1 MLACCL
7 VEVAMT
13 RKVQQKSNT
22 RRGRPR
28 LETQRTLYQ
37 IKLSGWDFTWSFSLA
52 LPNYSRAN
60 LGYYHEHMIL
70 TLKGEVLYPEG
81 FKYPEVECQLCADPR
96 LMQDIEPPRGI
107 GSMTAS
113 GTRLVAYIAVPRE
126 RMDTLVGVADRLLSL
141 ELNATPLHYRRALV
155 MSIHLG
161 TEPEPD
167 W

>member
-1 MLACCL
+1 MPRTAKHK
-7 VEVAMT
+7 T
-13 RKVQQKSNT
+13 NT

-28 LETQRTLYQ
+28 LEMQRALYQ

-52 LPNYSRAN
+52 LPNNSRAN
-60 LGYYHEHMIL
+60 EGHYHEHMIL
-70 TLKGEVLYPEG
+70 TLKGEVLYPES
-81 FKYPEVECQLCADPR
+81 FKYPEVECQLYADPR
-96 LMQDIEPPRGI
+96 LTQDIDPPKGI

-126 RMDTLVGVADRLLSL
+126 RMDTLAGVADRLLSL

-161 TEPEPD
+161 TELEPD

>member
-1 MLACCL
+1 MPHA
-7 VEVAMT
+7 A
-13 RKVQQKSNT
+13 QQKSKA
-22 RRGRPR
+22 RRGRPS
-28 LETQRTLYQ
+28 LETQRALYQ

-52 LPNYSRAN
+52 LPNNSRTDE
-60 LGYYHEHMIL
+60 GHYHEHMIL

-81 FKYPEVECQLCADPR
+81 FKYPEVECQLYTDPR
-96 LMQDIEPPRGI
+96 LTQDIVPPKGI

-113 GTRLVAYIAVPRE
+113 GTRLTAYIAVPRE
-126 RMDTLVGVADRLLSL
+126 RVGVLIGAADRLLSL

-167 W
+167 WS

>member
-1 MLACCL
+1 MA
-7 VEVAMT
+7 
-13 RKVQQKSNT
+13 RKTQQKSNS

-28 LETQRTLYQ
+28 LETQRALYQ
-37 IKLSGWDFTWSFSLA
+37 IKLSGWDIAWSLSLA
-52 LPNYSRAN
+52 LPNKLRAN
-60 LGYYHEHMIL
+60 ESHYHEHMIL
-70 TLKGEVLYPEG
+70 TLKGEVLYPES
-81 FKYPEVECQLCADPR
+81 FKYPQVECQLYADPR
-96 LMQDIEPPRGI
+96 LMQDMPLPKGI
-107 GSMTAS
+107 GSMTAN

-126 RMDTLVGVADRLLSL
+126 RMDTLASVADRLLSL

>member
-1 MLACCL
+1 
-7 VEVAMT
+7 MT
-13 RKVQQKSNT
+13 RTIQQKSKP

-28 LETQRTLYQ
+28 LGTQRTLYQ

-52 LPNYSRAN
+52 LPNNSRAN
-60 LGYYHEHMIL
+60 EGHYNEHMIL
-70 TLKGEVLYPEG
+70 TLKGEVLYPEK
-81 FKYPEVECQLCADPR
+81 FKYPHVECQLYADPR
-96 LMQDIEPPRGI
+96 LTHDIDPPKGI
-107 GSMTAS
+107 GSMTAN

-155 MSIHLG
+155 MTIHLG
-161 TEPEPD
+161 TESEPD

>member
-1 MLACCL
+1 
-7 VEVAMT
+7 MT
-13 RKVQQKSNT
+13 RTIQQKSKT

-28 LETQRTLYQ
+28 LETQRALYQ

-52 LPNYSRAN
+52 LPNNSGAN
-60 LGYYHEHMIL
+60 EGHYHEHMIL
-70 TLKGEVLYPEG
+70 TLRGEVLYPES
-81 FKYPEVECQLCADPR
+81 FKYPEVECQLCAYPR
-96 LMQDIEPPRGI
+96 LTQDIEPPKGI

-126 RMDTLVGVADRLLSL
+126 RIDTLVGAADRLLSL
-141 ELNATPLHYRRALV
+141 ELNTTPLHYRRALV
-155 MSIHLG
+155 MSMHLG

>member
-1 MLACCL
+1 MA
-7 VEVAMT
+7 
-13 RKVQQKSNT
+13 RKAQQKSNF

-28 LETQRTLYQ
+28 LETQRALYQ

-52 LPNYSRAN
+52 FPNKLRAN
-60 LGYYHEHMIL
+60 EGHYHEHMIL
-70 TLKGEVLYPEG
+70 TLKGEVLYPES
-81 FKYPEVECQLCADPR
+81 FKYPEVECQLYADPR
-96 LMQDIEPPRGI
+96 LMQDMPLPKGI

-126 RMDTLVGVADRLLSL
+126 RMDTLASVADRLLSL

>member
-1 MLACCL
+1 MPRTAK
-7 VEVAMT
+7 
-13 RKVQQKSNT
+13 RKTGT
-22 RRGRPR
+22 RRGRAR
-28 LETQRTLYQ
+28 LETQRALYQ

-52 LPNYSRAN
+52 LPNSLRAN
-60 LGYYHEHMIL
+60 EGHYHEHMIL
-70 TLKGEVLYPEG
+70 TLKGEVLYPES

-96 LMQDIEPPRGI
+96 LTQDIDPPKGI

-126 RMDTLVGVADRLLSL
+126 RMDTLAGVADRLLSL

>member
-1 MLACCL
+1 MPTFL

-13 RKVQQKSNT
+13 PKAQQKSNA

-28 LETQRTLYQ
+28 IETQRTLYQ
-37 IKLSGWDFTWSFSLA
+37 IKLSGWDFTWSLSLA
-52 LPNYSRAN
+52 LPNN
-60 LGYYHEHMIL
+60 LRINEGHYHEHMIL
-70 TLKGEVLYPEG
+70 TLRGDVLYPEG
-81 FKYPEVECQLCADPR
+81 FKYPQVECQLYADPR
-96 LMQDIEPPRGI
+96 LMQDIAPPKGI
-107 GSMTAS
+107 GSMAAS

-126 RMDTLVGVADRLLSL
+126 RIDALVGAANRLLSL

>member
-1 MLACCL
+1 MPR
-7 VEVAMT
+7 T
-13 RKVQQKSNT
+13 VQKKSNS

-28 LETQRTLYQ
+28 LETLRTLYQ
-37 IKLSGWDFTWSFSLA
+37 IKLSGWDFNWSFSLA
-52 LPNYSRAN
+52 LPNNSRAN
-60 LGYYHEHMIL
+60 EGQYHEHMIL

-81 FKYPEVECQLCADPR
+81 FKYPEVECQLYADPR

-107 GSMTAS
+107 GSMTAN
-113 GTRLVAYIAVPRE
+113 GTRLVVYIAVPRE
-126 RMDTLVGVADRLLSL
+126 RIDALLGAADRLLSL